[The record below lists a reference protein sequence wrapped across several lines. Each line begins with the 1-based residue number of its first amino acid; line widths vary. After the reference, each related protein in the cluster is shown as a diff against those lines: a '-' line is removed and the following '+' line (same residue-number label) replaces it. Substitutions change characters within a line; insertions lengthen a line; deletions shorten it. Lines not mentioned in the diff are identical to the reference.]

1 MFHPPPYAHVA
12 GGVMQELNSRQECD
26 AAFGRE
32 SSIIFKHST
41 QCPISAN
48 ARREMESFTSGGE
61 PVPVYMLDVNERR
74 ELSDYVAER
83 TGIEHQ
89 SPQVVLLRGGD
100 PAWHASRFDITARTL
115 RDQLG
120 LATQAG

>member
-1 MFHPPPYAHVA
+1 
-12 GGVMQELNSRQECD
+12 MQELNSREECD
-26 AAFGRE
+26 AAFGCA

-48 ARREMESFTSGGE
+48 ARREMESFTSGGD
-61 PVPVYMLDVNERR
+61 PVPVYLLDVNEQR

-100 PAWHASRFDITARTL
+100 PEWHASRFDISARGL

-120 LATQAG
+120 LASQAG